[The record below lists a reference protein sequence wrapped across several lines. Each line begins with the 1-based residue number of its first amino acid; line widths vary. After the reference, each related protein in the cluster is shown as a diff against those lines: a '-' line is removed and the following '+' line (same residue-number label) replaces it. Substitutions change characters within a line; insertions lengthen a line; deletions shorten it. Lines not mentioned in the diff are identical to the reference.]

1 MKTNA
6 KDGSAGAD
14 FPDLESFYGDT
25 KSEWYAAK
33 HGKPSPAELRLAND
47 ISVSRC
53 PRCGGARFKMSGHYA
68 NGTRRYRCSDC
79 KRAFLPLTGTVFD
92 AHKIPISEWIEY
104 MIHLFEFHSVASAA
118 RDNTNAKS
126 TGEYWI

>member
-1 MKTNA
+1 MAVPSYWLTESRTATFMKTNA

-53 PRCGGARFKMSGHYA
+53 PPLRGSEVQNVRALRKRDEEIPMLGLQKGFFAADRNCF
-68 NGTRRYRCSDC
+68 RR
-79 KRAFLPLTGTVFD
+79 P
-92 AHKIPISEWIEY
+92 
-104 MIHLFEFHSVASAA
+104 
-118 RDNTNAKS
+118 
-126 TGEYWI
+126 